1 VKEFA
6 LILEYG
12 IDSAPGYGIN
22 SGLQRHLDH
31 YSLFIMLNSLTI
43 KNFTVFSEA
52 KLEFSPGLNVVIGEN
67 ATGKSHLLKL
77 VYAITSIWHEAATE
91 YEELP
96 GQITSGGSK
105 NWWQRRLAEKLVS
118 VFKPDRLGHLSRR
131 DTGRQPTEINATLF
145 TNSNHDETLKF
156 AFTAQ
161 SKKEVEILQIPSQG
175 LSTLPIFLP
184 AKDVLELYPG
194 LVKLYEDRE
203 LTMDETYPD
212 LCKSLSRVLLKK
224 PPAPTLA
231 VVLDALEKLLGG
243 KVHLEKGRFYVKPP
257 HQKAMEI
264 SLIAD
269 GLRKIATLTH
279 LIANASL
286 KPQSLL
292 LWDEIETHLNAKLLT
307 PFSHLLMELVDKHQ
321 MQIILTTHNFFLMK
335 ELSLLVELSN
345 HQIPARFF
353 SLRTDKVGVAVEQGD
368 LLEDLQTIVV
378 LDEWLQLDDREQTLF
393 LHG

>member
-1 VKEFA
+1 
-6 LILEYG
+6 
-12 IDSAPGYGIN
+12 
-22 SGLQRHLDH
+22 
-31 YSLFIMLNSLTI
+31 MLSSLTI

-52 KLEFSPGLNVVIGEN
+52 QLEFSPGLNVVIGEN

-77 VYAITSIWHEAATE
+77 AYAITSIWHEATNE
-91 YEELP
+91 HEDLP
-96 GQITSGGSK
+96 GKITSGGSK
-105 NWWQRRLAEKLVS
+105 HWWQRRLAEKLVG

-131 DTGRQPTEINATLF
+131 DTGQQPTEINVTLF
-145 TNSNHDETLKF
+145 NSNHDETLKF

-161 SKKEVEILQIPSQG
+161 SKKEVEILQIPHQC
-175 LSTLPIFLP
+175 LPTLPIFLP

-212 LCKSLSRVLLKK
+212 LCKSLSRVLLNRL
-224 PPAPTLA
+224 PVPTLA
-231 VVLDALEKLLGG
+231 IVLEALEKILGG
-243 KVHLEKGRFYVKPP
+243 KIHLEKGRFYFKPP
-257 HQKAMEI
+257 HQKTMEI
-264 SLIAD
+264 SLMAD
-269 GLRKIATLTH
+269 GLRKIATLAH

-292 LWDEIETHLNAKLLT
+292 LWDELETHLNAKLLT
-307 PFSHLLMELVDKHQ
+307 PLSHLLMELVDKHQ

-345 HQIPARFF
+345 NQVPARFF
-353 SLRTDKVGVAVEQGD
+353 SLRTDEVGVAVEQGD
-368 LLEDLQTIVV
+368 LLEDLQTIVL